1 MCISKIHD
9 QQQTH
14 VHPTLETPRRDG
26 KDLAPSHNSYALCA
40 GCVATRQKS
49 TVLLTWVLL
58 QEHPTSWFQFPQW
71 GTGTSGFATDG
82 HNSVEA
88 TAHTVQQE
96 ALGHDGLLVILCKG
110 CIIATF
116 LVRRTSRRTGCFAL
130 RVGVRVSLRTHLPG
144 SYTWRRLA
152 RCRRR
157 GLRGA
162 LLGRQRTPSAL
173 WSQRYPAFSNT

>member
-26 KDLAPSHNSYALCA
+26 KDLVPSHNSYELCA

-110 CIIATF
+110 WLHHRNFPRPTNLKKNWMFRSPCRCPSLPSHTSSRLLHLAAAGKVPAARAEGGPPWQAENPLC
-116 LVRRTSRRTGCFAL
+116 LVESK
-130 RVGVRVSLRTHLPG
+130 VPSLL
-144 SYTWRRLA
+144 
-152 RCRRR
+152 
-157 GLRGA
+157 
-162 LLGRQRTPSAL
+162 
-173 WSQRYPAFSNT
+173 